1 MDNSKANSH
10 LSTESSDPHSVI
22 DREPNL
28 NCGELYQNFHTCLPK
43 RKNITLISSNSV

>member
-1 MDNSKANSH
+1 MDNSKANSY
-10 LSTESSDPHSVI
+10 LSSESSDPHSVI

-28 NCGELYQNFHTCLPK
+28 NCGELCQNFHTCLPK